1 MVSPNQPNL
10 NEVDWSRI
18 PAPEDD
24 DGARHLTGMAVPD
37 VALAATDG
45 TQVSLA
51 KVPGRVVVFAY
62 PRTGV
67 PGQVSPVPDWD
78 MIPGARG
85 CTPQACAY
93 RDLHKELTAAG
104 AARVLGLSTQD
115 TAYQREAA
123 ERLHLPFPLLSD
135 EKLALARAMRLPVME
150 VGGQVGGQEGGM
162 TLIKRLAM
170 IIDDGR
176 IAQVFY
182 PVFPPDRNAG
192 DVLAWLQQNRRP

>member
-1 MVSPNQPNL
+1 MASPNQPNL
-10 NEVDWSRI
+10 GEVDWSKI

-24 DGARHLTGMAVPD
+24 GAARHLTGMAVPD

-51 KVPGRVVVFAY
+51 KLPGRVVVFAY

-135 EKLALARAMRLPVME
+135 QKLALASALRLPLM
-150 VGGQVGGQEGGM
+150 QVGGM

-170 IIDDGR
+170 IVDDGR
-176 IAQVFY
+176 IAKVFY

>member
-1 MVSPNQPNL
+1 MVSPSQPNL
-10 NEVDWSRI
+10 NAVDWSQI

-24 DGARHLTGMAVPD
+24 GGARHLPGMAVPD

-45 TQVSLA
+45 TTVSLA
-51 KVPGRVVVFAY
+51 RLAGRVVVFAY

-67 PGQVSPVPDWD
+67 PGQTSPVADWD

-85 CTPQACAY
+85 CTPQTCAF
-93 RDLHKELTAAG
+93 RDLHQDLAAAG

-135 EKLALARAMRLPVME
+135 EKLALATALRLPVM
-150 VGGQVGGQEGGM
+150 QVGGM
-162 TLIKRLAM
+162 TLIKRLALV
-170 IIDDGR
+170 IDDGT
-176 IAQVFY
+176 ITQVFY

-192 DVLAWLQQNRRP
+192 DVLAWLRRNPPPSRRQ